1 MGISA
6 ISGTMNY
13 QALQIAGQRNSE
25 QQAIRQTQAT
35 TQVAT
40 EEKKES
46 SAVQGKEASQG
57 SEATEAKSINL
68 YA

>member
-13 QALQIAGQRNSE
+13 QALQIAGQKNSD
-25 QQAIRQTQAT
+25 QAIRQTQVAA
-35 TQVAT
+35 QVVT
-40 EEKKES
+40 EEKKEN
-46 SAVQGKEASQG
+46 AAAQGKETSQG
-57 SEATEAKSINL
+57 TEAAEAKSINI

>member
-13 QALQIAGQRNSE
+13 QALQAAGQKNNN
-25 QQAIRQTQAT
+25 QAIRQAQTAPQT
-35 TQVAT
+35 SP
-40 EEKKES
+40 EEKQEN
-46 SAVQGKEASQG
+46 SAVQSKETSQG
-57 SEATEAKSINL
+57 SEATEAKSINI

>member
-6 ISGTMNY
+6 IGGTMSY
-13 QALQIAGQRNSE
+13 QALQIAGQKNSD
-25 QQAIRQTQAT
+25 QTIRQPQVAAQA
-35 TQVAT
+35 AT

-46 SAVQGKEASQG
+46 SAVQTTEASQG
-57 SEATEAKSINL
+57 SEATEAKSINI

>member
-13 QALQIAGQRNSE
+13 QALQIAGQKNSD
-25 QQAIRQTQAT
+25 QAIRQTQVAA
-35 TQVAT
+35 QVAT
-40 EEKKES
+40 EEKKEN
-46 SAVQGKEASQG
+46 SAAQGKETSQG
-57 SEATEAKSINL
+57 TEAAEAKSINI

>member
-13 QALQIAGQRNSE
+13 QALQIAGQKNSE
-25 QQAIRQTQAT
+25 QAIRQTQVAA
-35 TQVAT
+35 QVAT

-46 SAVQGKEASQG
+46 SAIQGKEASQG
-57 SEATEAKSINL
+57 SEAEATKSINI

>member
-13 QALQIAGQRNSE
+13 QALQIAGQKNND
-25 QQAIRQTQAT
+25 QAILQTQT
-35 TQVAT
+35 TRQASQ
-40 EEKKES
+40 EESKEK
-46 SAVQGKEASQG
+46 SAVQSKEVSQE
-57 SEATEAKSINL
+57 SEAIEAKSINI